1 MTANPSLFNNWENRT
16 VLITGAT
23 GFLGGWLTKALVDRG
38 ANVVALVRDEVPRT
52 LFSQWKLA
60 GRCSLVRGSVE
71 DQALMERALN
81 EYAVESVFHL
91 AAQAIVGVA
100 NRSPLST
107 FEANIRGTW
116 TLLEACRRSP
126 TVKRVVMAS
135 SDKAYGIADK
145 LPYTEETPLAGSFP
159 YDVSKSC
166 ADLIA
171 RSYAATYGLPVSVT
185 RCGNLYGGGDLNF
198 NRILPETIRAL
209 FKGVAPAIRSDGSPV
224 REYLYVEDAVS
235 GYLALA
241 EQMDRK
247 DVVGRAFNIGTDK
260 PQTVLEVVQALIKVS
275 GKQGVL
281 PNILNTAKHEI
292 PEQSLDSTAAKKIL
306 GWTADHTLEQGLKKT
321 WDWYQTWF
329 TAEAPAL

>member
-1 MTANPSLFNNWENRT
+1 MTSFAWQGRR
-16 VLITGAT
+16 VLVTGAT
-23 GFLGGWLTKALVDRG
+23 GFLGGWLTRTLLDRG
-38 ANVVALVRDEVPRT
+38 ADVVALVRDEVPGT
-52 LFSQWKLA
+52 LFSRWKLA
-60 GRCSLVRGSVE
+60 ERCAVVRGSIE

-81 EYAVESVFHL
+81 EYAVEAVFHL

-116 TLLEACRRSP
+116 VVLEACRRSP
-126 TVKRVVMAS
+126 TVKRIVMAS

-145 LPYTEETPLAGSFP
+145 LPYTEDTPLAGRFP

-171 RSYAATYGLPVSVT
+171 QSYAATYALPVSVT

-198 NRILPETIRAL
+198 NRIIPESIRAL
-209 FKGVAPAIRSDGSPV
+209 LRGEPPPIRSDGSPV
-224 REYLYVEDAVS
+224 REYLYIEDAVS

-247 DVVGRAFNIGTDK
+247 EVVGRAFNIGTDR
-260 PQTVLEVVQALIKVS
+260 PQTVLEVVEALIRIS
-275 GKQGVL
+275 GRKGIK
-281 PNILNTAKHEI
+281 PKILNTAKHEI
-292 PEQSLDSTAAKKIL
+292 PEQSLDSAAAKRIL
-306 GWTADHTLEQGLKKT
+306 RWTAGHTLEQGLKKT
-321 WDWYQTWF
+321 WLWYQDHDG
-329 TAEAPAL
+329 AEAEG